1 VVADLDSDDDAA
13 ADVTGAA
20 QAGPRAAPHTAPPI
34 HTVAAAGP
42 SSRVDRAE
50 PCNLPLAG
58 QTFVFTG
65 VLDTITRDEAEATV
79 KRGGG
84 RVTGGVSS
92 KTTYLVAG
100 SVLEDGRAVEESS
113 KYRKALSLGEAATNS
128 SKSAPRILREPEF
141 LALVPTKAPPP
152 PPPPRVLV
160 PKGSSAGGA
169 LERGAWI
176 DVYQPLSVS
185 DLVGNA
191 MSVRKLRDWLSDW
204 DEVVIRG
211 KKKPVFFRGGGKGA
225 PDNPNAR
232 AALVSGPPG
241 IGKSSAVGILI
252 AELGFEKLEFN
263 ASDARSKAMVD
274 RLCSGLSDNRTLTGD
289 TGGSM
294 RVKLGRTVLVMDEVD
309 GMSAG
314 DRGGNAALI
323 AMIKKTKM
331 PIIAICNDRMNPK
344 VRSLSN
350 SCYDIPFQRP
360 GKTAISGRLVSIAAS
375 QGHSLEPNAAE
386 AIAEANGNDIRQCIN
401 EVQMLCAAGLA
412 LDHTSTV
419 ARLTSGSAK
428 DEQGMLGPFD
438 AAKRL
443 LNTGGGRMTVA
454 DRMDLFFVDSD
465 LVPLIMHENYL
476 SCCEK
481 SPSGIKQAAMASM
494 SFASAD
500 RCSTV
505 VRRHQRWSLLP
516 FTGFMSAAM
525 PSVQVAGYVPFP
537 RFPQVLGKMSTLSKS
552 KRLLRELHGT
562 VQLYCRAPPKAV
574 REEYVDRLYD
584 GVVRILKQDECD
596 SFDIANAVNLLSSY
610 GLGKEHFVEHLCD
623 LRLQEQDDDFK
634 EVSPKVKGSFT
645 RHANASTNLARASVS
660 VKQKK
665 QDRESTA
672 VEDGIVE
679 DEVVASESDDAS
691 QDGVSDK
698 LARPV
703 AKGKAVSGRGR
714 SGKAAVQ
721 GRGRGRAK
729 ARV

>member
-1 VVADLDSDDDAA
+1 VVADLDSDDDVGPVVQPSPGPCATPQIAA
-13 ADVTGAA
+13 PATLAVPVAA
-20 QAGPRAAPHTAPPI
+20 LSGPR
-34 HTVAAAGP
+34 
-42 SSRVDRAE
+42 E
-50 PCNLPLAG
+50 PGSLALTG

-65 VLDTITRDEAEATV
+65 VLDTVTRDEAEASV
-79 KRGGG
+79 KRAGG
-84 RVTGGVSS
+84 RVTSAVSS

-113 KYRKALSLGEAATNS
+113 KYRKASSIATVATS
-128 SKSAPRILREPEF
+128 STKPAPRILREPEF
-141 LALVPTKAPPP
+141 LALLPLKPAQPAPATVAVATVPSAAS
-152 PPPPRVLV
+152 RS
-160 PKGSSAGGA
+160 GSC
-169 LERGAWI
+169 GAWI
-176 DVYQPLSVS
+176 DVYQPLSVG

-191 MSVRKLRDWLSDW
+191 MSVKKLREWLSDW
-204 DEVVIRG
+204 EDVVLRG

-252 AELGFEKLEFN
+252 AELGFQKLEFN

-350 SCYDIPFQRP
+350 SCYDVPFQRP
-360 GKTAISGRLVSIAAS
+360 SKTAISARLVGIAES

-386 AIAEANGNDIRQCIN
+386 AIAESNGNDIRQCIN

-412 LDHTSTV
+412 LDHGATM
-419 ARLTSGSAK
+419 ARLKSGGAK
-428 DEQGMLGPFD
+428 DAQGMLGPFD

-443 LNTGGGRMTVA
+443 LNTGSGRMTVA

-481 SPSGIKQAAMASM
+481 APSGIQQAAMASM
-494 SFASAD
+494 SFAGAD
-500 RCSTV
+500 RCSSAI
-505 VRRHQRWSLLP
+505 RKHQRWSLLP
-516 FTGFMSAAM
+516 FAGFMSAAL

-537 RFPQVLGKMSTLSKS
+537 KFPQALGKMSTLSKS

-562 VQLYCRAPPKAV
+562 IQLYCRAPPRAI

-584 GVVRILKQDECD
+584 GVVRILKRDECD
-596 SFDIANAVNLLSSY
+596 SFDIANAVTLLSSY

-623 LRLQEQDDDFK
+623 LRLQEQDDEFK
-634 EVSPKVKGSFT
+634 AVSPKVKGSFT
-645 RHANASTNLARASVS
+645 RHANASTSLARASVS
-660 VKQKK
+660 VKHKK
-665 QDRESTA
+665 QDREIIPA
-672 VEDGIVE
+672 EDGIVD
-679 DEVVASESDDAS
+679 DEIAASDSDDAS
-691 QDGVSDK
+691 QDGAVDK

-703 AKGKAVSGRGR
+703 AKGKAAASGRGR
-714 SGKAAVQ
+714 SSGKAPGQ
-721 GRGRGRAK
+721 GRGKGRPK